1 MHALAFLE
9 GWRLT
14 VREVTC
20 LAVFHMHA
28 HRIIGFAAQVFLDRV
43 TTHTAAECAEQRHRG
58 TAAPASKLIS
68 DKTARYR
75 TTYRTNTGSVAL
87 VFHRRDSFHRAA
99 CPAIRGSRRLLFLNR
114 LERLLHRLALRRLRW
129 SLLLL
134 SLLLRLLLLSLQLG
148 LLLGRQL
155 RLLGLLSFN

>member
-1 MHALAFLE
+1 M
-9 GWRLT
+9 
-14 VREVTC
+14 
-20 LAVFHMHA
+20 
-28 HRIIGFAAQVFLDRV
+28 
-43 TTHTAAECAEQRHRG
+43 
-58 TAAPASKLIS
+58 
-68 DKTARYR
+68 
-75 TTYRTNTGSVAL
+75 
-87 VFHRRDSFHRAA
+87 
-99 CPAIRGSRRLLFLNR
+99 LFLNR